1 MLILMFSCLFSHSL
15 TIVRALSKV
24 NCSRKRMFLIKVFV
38 KKAVLKKVVS
48 QKYQDLSMNA

>member
-24 NCSRKRMFLIKVFV
+24 NCSRKPMFLIKVFV